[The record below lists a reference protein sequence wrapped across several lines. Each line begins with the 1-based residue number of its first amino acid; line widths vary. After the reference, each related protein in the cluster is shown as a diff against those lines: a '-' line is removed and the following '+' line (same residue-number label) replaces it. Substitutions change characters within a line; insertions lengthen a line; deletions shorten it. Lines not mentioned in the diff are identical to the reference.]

1 MFFYILICSDSV
13 EFTKKICV
21 PSMPIDLKAFALC
34 KKKFATFKQNAG
46 ENPVSY
52 DFKIEGQQRRT
63 KQITALMDELVGTM
77 PCKIRSVLRA
87 DHSKSANPTLI
98 IISSENNHPSE
109 TITKNQTKLSP
120 SAPVGTMQ
128 NLSDEARMAAEHAK
142 TPAQHASDLHDAISK
157 TKQRRRRQKANS
169 LPEKSGGSHSLL
181 LTFPEFKEGM

>member
-77 PCKIRSVLRA
+77 PDRKSV
-87 DHSKSANPTLI
+87 
-98 IISSENNHPSE
+98 
-109 TITKNQTKLSP
+109 
-120 SAPVGTMQ
+120 V
-128 NLSDEARMAAEHAK
+128 
-142 TPAQHASDLHDAISK
+142 
-157 TKQRRRRQKANS
+157 
-169 LPEKSGGSHSLL
+169 
-181 LTFPEFKEGM
+181 